1 MVTKEFKEA
10 CTEINEIFK
19 FLDKSKVEKIPYEL
33 RNTFNK
39 FQSRE
44 YVTHINPSKPL
55 EEQELTKKTKDILVE
70 LYVKYW
76 CSDEDRE
83 EVNKILSEN
92 YEKKQLELRKKY
104 NPDEIFKNK
113 SKKQDELQ
121 ENSLMQYKESIF
133 KRIIN
138 KISKFFSK

>member
-1 MVTKEFKEA
+1 MITKEFAQA
-10 CTEINEIFK
+10 CTEITEIFK
-19 FLDKSKVEKIPYEL
+19 FLDKGKVEKIPYEL

-83 EVNKILSEN
+83 EVNKIFNEN
-92 YEKKQLELRKKY
+92 YEKKQLELREKY
-104 NPDEIFKNK
+104 NPDDIFKSRNK
-113 SKKQDELQ
+113 SK
-121 ENSLMQYKESIF
+121 NYKTRR
-133 KRIIN
+133 K
-138 KISKFFSK
+138 